1 MAEEKRFENRIKSL
15 LNKYGA
21 YYFKYWA
28 GPFSKSGIPDVIAC
42 LNGVFIAVEVKATRG
57 KPSPLQIVNCRRINV
72 AGGIGVIIYPKDY
85 EFLKSVLEEVSRCGT
100 VTATLKHTVDAHMRG
115 FYDTLSG

>member
-15 LNKYGA
+15 LDKYGT